1 MNESFI
7 IAFAVLAVYT
17 CFQDGM
23 IFSFIRIKMANEW
36 DQLLGQSTSK
46 IIQKPLWDC
55 LVCMT
60 FWWGGAIA
68 LFAGY
73 SFISVVVAMGM
84 NAVIDKFLDYD
95 I

>member
-1 MNESFI
+1 MNEALT
-7 IAFAVLAVYT
+7 IAFIVTAVYT
-17 CFQDGM
+17 CFRDGM
-23 IFSFIRIKMANEW
+23 ILAWIRISYANDW
-36 DQLLGQSTSK
+36 DQLFGQKVSK
-46 IIQKPLWDC
+46 IIQKPIWDC

-73 SFISVVVAMGM
+73 SFIDVVVAMGM